1 MTIIDLVYRP
11 PPLIKCLHHRYTQF
25 LESELASSH
34 RKQKAAERRLK
45 QTQRMAT
52 LAEQQW
58 TEAASYNSTM
68 ANERNVAQED
78 AARSKKWKPTAEAR
92 W

>member
-1 MTIIDLVYRP
+1 M
-11 PPLIKCLHHRYTQF
+11 
-25 LESELASSH
+25 
-34 RKQKAAERRLK
+34 K